1 MNQLMQIKHDKDVLN
16 DDDLYEPNTPKKR
29 KMVSYEKNQDMPGPD
44 LNPMSPNWDEIDGKW
59 NEELFRLFI
68 ANCQENGDSD
78 EIRTDE
84 DEYNI
89 HEMFI
94 DRLQRLRNLINRSQP
109 GDDELQEEYAGR
121 LKLKKEAD
129 LKRQRHHSRRGE
141 VSGNLSFI
149 KLGADQDQLF
159 DVRLAITL
167 DHFPD
172 DFEDPVTDETA
183 IWMNSHMVME
193 ALGAGGISSDESDTD
208 DSGRT
213 VYQTKNMEWRA
224 KDILRKLK
232 DIDSDRNTTNAYGNT
247 RAGNPPRVRKRR
259 NRLET
264 SRNAIPGLPLNFYDS
279 NWYAGLT
286 PGQKRELAAK
296 EEKELLFNE
305 V

>member
-1 MNQLMQIKHDKDVLN
+1 MNELMQIKHDKDVLKDN
-16 DDDLYEPNTPKKR
+16 DLYEPNTPKKR
-29 KMVSYEKNQDMPGPD
+29 KMASYEKNQNMPGPD
-44 LNPMSPNWDEIDGKW
+44 LEPMLPNWDEIDGKW

-68 ANCQENGDSD
+68 ENCEESGDGD

-84 DEYNI
+84 DQYNI

-94 DRLQRLRNLINRSQP
+94 DRLQRLKNLIKQSQP
-109 GDDELQEEYAGR
+109 KDNELQEVYAAR

-141 VSGNLSFI
+141 VSGNQGFTR
-149 KLGADQDQLF
+149 LGADQDQLF

-167 DHFPD
+167 GHLP
-172 DFEDPVTDETA
+172 ESPEELETDENE
-183 IWMNSHMVME
+183 IWKNSHMVLE
-193 ALGAGGISSDESDTD
+193 ALGGGGISSDESDVD

-213 VYQTKNMEWRA
+213 VYRTKNMEWRA
-224 KDILRKLK
+224 KEILRKLT
-232 DIDSDRNTTNAYGNT
+232 DIDADRNTTNAYGNT

-259 NRLET
+259 DRIET
-264 SRNAIPGLPLNFYDS
+264 SRKAIPGLPLNFYDS

-296 EEKELLFNE
+296 EEKPLLFN
-305 V
+305 